1 MDVKEIFTKGISG
14 LLSDSINDALGVFD
28 KALGNIVDVALNAE
42 QYMKSSM
49 GLDFDKVYQMAYIYA
64 IYLIVLKF
72 VKKGFN
78 TYVLWDNGDA
88 DMDPFIL
95 FTSFCKAIIVAV
107 SFETLYDY
115 VMIIASEII
124 NKILNSFN
132 TADINLTS
140 KASLLKA
147 AIAGFLNNG
156 IILLII
162 AVIYI
167 FLYVKLYIEF
177 IKRGLEL
184 FILKKFVPFACTG
197 MLDSDEGVFRP
208 YVKKFIQEIL
218 SVLFQVFMLKISLI
232 CMING
237 HFFWGIAAI
246 SSSLKTPQ
254 FLSEFIM
261 MSQGSGM
268 TTKVSQTVHMA
279 QMIRN
284 LAR

>member
-14 LLSDSINDALGVFD
+14 FLSDLINDALGVFD

-88 DMDPFIL
+88 GMDPFIL

-115 VMIIASEII
+115 IMIIASEII

-140 KASLLKA
+140 KALLKA

-156 IILLII
+156 IILVII
-162 AVIYI
+162 AGIYI

-208 YVKKFIQEIL
+208 YAKKFLQEIL
-218 SVLFQVFMLKISLI
+218 SVLFQVFLLKISLI

-261 MSQGSGM
+261 TSQGSGL
-268 TTKVSQTVHMA
+268 TTKISQTAHMA